1 MWAARVGCDKTC
13 QELLHKQAVLD
24 HVNNR
29 GDTALHISSSYGNV
43 HVVQLL
49 LNSGANV
56 CIQNN
61 LGQTCLDVAV
71 HSGAGDVALAIA
83 QHKRLA

>member
-13 QELLHKQAVLD
+13 HELLNKQAVLD

-43 HVVQLL
+43 NVVQLL

-71 HSGAGDVALAIA
+71 HSGAGDVALAAA
-83 QHKRLA
+83 QHKRLV